1 MPTPLTPSSS
11 QEIIP
16 ISPPKTQK
24 RKARDEKATTLPL
37 PAPVKLDR
45 ALEER
50 VAKRIKDQE
59 RVERSQTGASKAR
72 KEDAERQRREA
83 TNLSRGRVTERMMD
97 SLGTS
102 VNPITN
108 SDLYTRCALL
118 A

>member
-11 QEIIP
+11 QEIVP
-16 ISPPKTQK
+16 ISPPKNLK
-24 RKARDEKATTLPL
+24 RKAHDTKATTLPL

-59 RVERSQTGASKAR
+59 RVERSQTGVSKAK
-72 KEDAERQRREA
+72 KEDAERQRSEA
-83 TNLSRGRVTERMMD
+83 AGMSRGRVTERMMG
-97 SLGTS
+97 SLGRS

-108 SDLYTRCALL
+108 SDLYSR
-118 A
+118 